1 MNAAIIQPL
10 LKHLTSTVIGAEKPA
25 ELLLT
30 ALLADG
36 HVLIEG
42 APGIGKTTL
51 AHTLASSIGGVF
63 KRIQFTPDLLPSDLI
78 GYN

>member
-1 MNAAIIQPL
+1 MNASAVQPL
-10 LKHLTSTVIGAEKPA
+10 LKHLSSVVIGAEKPA
-25 ELLLT
+25 EMLLT

-51 AHTLASSIGGVF
+51 AHTPEAPIICQQHSGFPIGCSIHHGS
-63 KRIQFTPDLLPSDLI
+63 L
-78 GYN
+78 